1 MSVGQVLLAATPA
14 LPAVGAAVVA
24 LLPAAADR
32 GARVVGTIFAAVT
45 FLASLLLYA
54 DRHAP
59 SGSPVPGSAPSGPVR
74 PWHEL
79 DLAWVPGLDLRFH
92 LGVDGLSY
100 PLVVLTALL
109 TLLCCGY
116 TLWHVPGTPREG
128 FAASGAGRGRT
139 LVALLLVVE
148 VGILGTFLALD
159 LVLFFVFFEIVLLPM
174 YAVIA
179 GWGGTAEPAE
189 ADPEPGRTPG
199 PAPADAR
206 RSTPQQAAAR
216 KFALYTLFGSVLL
229 LVGVLTVVTAAGT
242 ADIVA
247 LTGGAGLGRGT
258 QLTAFTLLALAFA
271 VKSPLWPLHSW
282 LPDAHTQAPTVG
294 SVILA
299 GVLLKMGTYGLIR
312 VAVGVAPEGARWAAP
327 VLGVLAVAAIVVGS
341 LVCLAQDELKRLIA
355 YSSVGHMG
363 FVLLGIATLTATGI
377 QAALIG
383 NIAHGVITGLLFFL
397 AGAVKDRTHT
407 GALAELGGLRET
419 APRLAG
425 LLGFAA
431 VASLGLPGLAGFWG
445 EAFAVVAAL
454 ERGGAFWTV
463 LGVLAATGGALTA
476 AYLLRLLRRVTHG
489 RPAPRVARLT
499 PELAGA
505 ELAAWSPL
513 VLLALAIGL
522 VPALVLGIAGEPV
535 RSLLEALP

>member
-1 MSVGQVLLAATPA
+1 MRLGQFLLVAVLAVPALGAIAAAAIPHDRAGRLTGAVAAALTLLATLP
-14 LPAVGAAVVA
+14 LVGGDHGWFGYGPRPAVQ
-24 LLPAAADR
+24 
-32 GARVVGTIFAAVT
+32 
-45 FLASLLLYA
+45 
-54 DRHAP
+54 
-59 SGSPVPGSAPSGPVR
+59 
-74 PWHEL
+74 PWHQL
-79 DLAWVPGLDLRFH
+79 DRPWVPGLDLRFH
-92 LGVDGLSY
+92 LGVDGISW

-116 TLWHVPGTPREG
+116 TLWRVPDGG
-128 FAASGAGRGRT
+128 SGRA
-139 LVALLLVVE
+139 LIALLLVVE

-159 LVLFFVFFEIVLLPM
+159 LVLFFLFFEVVLLPM
-174 YAVIA
+174 YAIIA
-179 GWGGTAEPAE
+179 GWGG
-189 ADPEPGRTPG
+189 D
-199 PAPADAR
+199 DR
-206 RSTPQQAAAR
+206 RRAAR

-229 LVGVLTVVTAAGT
+229 LVGVYVVVAAAGT
-242 ADIVA
+242 ADLVA
-247 LTGGAGLGRGT
+247 LTGGAGLSRGT
-258 QLTAFTLLALAFA
+258 QLAAFTLLALAFA

-327 VLGVLAVAAIVVGS
+327 VLGVLAVAAILIGS

-363 FVLLGIATLTATGI
+363 FVLLGVATLTATGI

-397 AGAVKDRTHT
+397 AGAVKDRAHT
-407 GALAELGGLRET
+407 GALAELSGLRET

-445 EAFAVVAAL
+445 EAFAVVAAVR
-454 ERGGAFWTV
+454 RGGGLWTT
-463 LGVLAATGGALTA
+463 LAVLAAIGGALTA
-476 AYLLRLLRRVTHG
+476 AYFLRLLRQVTHG
-489 RPAPRVARLT
+489 RPSPAVGRLAPG
-499 PELAGA
+499 LAGA
-505 ELAAWSPL
+505 ELTAWAPL
-513 VLLALAIGL
+513 VLLALAVGL
-522 VPALVLGIAGEPV
+522 APALVLGYATGPV
-535 RSLLEALP
+535 DALVAVLR

>member
-1 MSVGQVLLAATPA
+1 VLSAGQVGLVTTLG
-14 LPAVGAAVVA
+14 LPAAGAAVVA
-24 LLPAAADR
+24 LLPSRADR
-32 GARVVGTIFAAVT
+32 PARVVATVFAAAAFVV
-45 FLASLLLYA
+45 SVLLFRHADGAWFA
-54 DRHAP
+54 DRPSEAGAP
-59 SGSPVPGSAPSGPVR
+59 GAGAPAVR

-79 DLAWVPGLDLRFH
+79 DLTWVPALDLRFH
-92 LGVDGLSY
+92 VGVDGVSY
-100 PLVVLTALL
+100 PLVVLTTLL
-109 TLLCCGY
+109 TLLCCVY
-116 TLWHVPGTPREG
+116 SLWRVPETG
-128 FAASGAGRGRT
+128 SGRA
-139 LVALLLVVE
+139 LVALLLVIE
-148 VGILGTFLALD
+148 VGIVGTFLALD
-159 LVLFFVFFEIVLLPM
+159 LVLFFAFFEVVLLPM

-179 GWGGTAEPAE
+179 GWGGEE
-189 ADPEPGRTPG
+189 
-199 PAPADAR
+199 R
-206 RSTPQQAAAR
+206 RSGTRGPEGIGPHRSNDRGPEGIGPHREAAR

-229 LVGVLTVVTAAGT
+229 LVGVFTVVAAAGT

-247 LTGGAGLGRGT
+247 LTGGAGLSRTT
-258 QLTAFTLLALAFA
+258 QLVAFTLFAVAFA

-294 SVILA
+294 SVVLA

-327 VLGVLAVAAIVVGS
+327 AVGVLAVAAIIIGS

-355 YSSVGHMG
+355 YSSIGHMG

-407 GALAELGGLRET
+407 GALRELSGLRET

-431 VASLGLPGLAGFWG
+431 IASLGLPGLAGFWG
-445 EAFAVVAAL
+445 EAFGVVAAL
-454 ERGGAFWTV
+454 EVGGPLWTT
-463 LGVLAATGGALTA
+463 LAALAAVGVALTA
-476 AYLLRLLRRVTHG
+476 AYFLRLLRRVTHG
-489 RPAPRVARLT
+489 RPSPAVRRLR
-499 PELAGA
+499 PGLAGA
-505 ELAAWSPL
+505 ELAAWGPL

-522 VPALVLGIAGEPV
+522 VPALVLGVAGEPV
-535 RSLLEALP
+535 RALIEAVR

>member
-1 MSVGQVLLAATPA
+1 MTFGQFLLVAVLAV
-14 LPAVGAAVVA
+14 PAVGAVAVAATPGDRAGRLVGTVAAALA
-24 LLPAAADR
+24 LLAALPLVGGGDDR
-32 GARVVGTIFAAVT
+32 GWFHYGPMPAV
-45 FLASLLLYA
+45 L
-54 DRHAP
+54 
-59 SGSPVPGSAPSGPVR
+59 
-74 PWHEL
+74 PWHEV
-79 DLAWVPGLDLRFH
+79 DLPWVPGLDLRFH
-92 LGVDGLSY
+92 LGVDGISW

-116 TLWHVPGTPREG
+116 TLWRVPEG
-128 FAASGAGRGRT
+128 GGSGRT

-159 LVLFFVFFEIVLLPM
+159 LVLFFLFFEVVLLPM

-179 GWGGTAEPAE
+179 GWGG
-189 ADPEPGRTPG
+189 D
-199 PAPADAR
+199 DR
-206 RSTPQQAAAR
+206 RRAAR
-216 KFALYTLFGSVLL
+216 KFVLYTLFGSVLL
-229 LVGVLTVVTAAGT
+229 LVGVYVVVAAAGT
-242 ADIVA
+242 ADLVT
-247 LTGGAGLGRGT
+247 LTGGTGLSRGT
-258 QLTAFTLLALAFA
+258 QLAAFTLLALAFA

-327 VLGVLAVAAIVVGS
+327 VLGVLAVAAILVGG

-363 FVLLGIATLTATGI
+363 FVLLGVATLTATGL

-397 AGAVKDRTHT
+397 AGAIKDRTRT
-407 GALAELGGLRET
+407 GALAELSGLRET

-445 EAFAVVAAL
+445 EAFAVVAAVR
-454 ERGGAFWTV
+454 RGGGLWTT
-463 LGVLAATGGALTA
+463 LAVLAALGGALAA

-489 RPAPRVARLT
+489 RPSPAVGRVA
-499 PELAGA
+499 PGLAGA
-505 ELAAWSPL
+505 ELAAWAPL
-513 VLLALAIGL
+513 VLLALAVGL
-522 VPALVLGIAGEPV
+522 APTLVLSYASGPV
-535 RSLLEALP
+535 DALLGVFR